1 MKILV
6 TGGAGFIGSHVVDAY
21 MDAGHEVLVLDDLSS
36 GKPSNVHPRARFF
49 EMDIRSPEAADL
61 IGREKPDVVNHHA
74 AQISVPDSV
83 SDPLLDADIN
93 LRGLLNVLEA
103 SRAARVGKF
112 IFISSGGAIYG
123 EAEEYPTSEK
133 ASVRPLSPYAVSKY
147 ASELYLRYY
156 RHQYGLNYTTL
167 RYANIY
173 GPRQIRHGEA
183 GVVAIFMG
191 NLRRGIPSTVNCFE
205 DDPEGMVRDYCFVG
219 DAAGANLLALE
230 AGGGDCFNI
239 GTGVGTKT
247 LPLYKLIL
255 EAYEKII
262 EAVPVRLRD
271 PLKGAA
277 RAGDLARSRL
287 LVEKA
292 RKGLGWEPQTDL
304 KAGIE
309 RTLEWRM
316 AHAAGR

>member
-49 EMDIRSPEAADL
+49 EMDIRSQDAAGL
-61 IGREKPDVVNHHA
+61 IGREKPHVVNHHA

-83 SDPLLDADIN
+83 SDPLSDADIN
-93 LRGLLNVLEA
+93 LKGLLNVLEA
-103 SRAARVGKF
+103 SRAAQVGKMV
-112 IFISSGGAIYG
+112 FISSGGAIYG

-133 ASVRPLSPYAVSKY
+133 APVRPLSPYAVSKY
-147 ASELYLRYY
+147 ASELYLEYY

-173 GPRQIRHGEA
+173 GPRQIRQGEA

-191 NLRRGIPSTVNCFE
+191 NLRRGVPSTVNCFE

-219 DAAGANLLALE
+219 DAARANVLALE
-230 AGGGDCFNI
+230 TGGGDCFNI
-239 GTGVGTKT
+239 GTGIGTKT
-247 LPLYKLIL
+247 LPLYRSIFETYEQIIGAPL
-255 EAYEKII
+255 E
-262 EAVPVRLRD
+262 RLRD
-271 PLKGAA
+271 PLRGVA
-277 RAGDLARSRL
+277 RAGDLTRSLL
-287 LVEKA
+287 LVKKA
-292 RKGLGWEPQTDL
+292 RERLGWEPQTDL
-304 KAGIE
+304 KAGI
-309 RTLEWRM
+309 RKTLEWRM
-316 AHAAGR
+316 AQ